1 MMKNTNKRWP
11 SVLLTVLM
19 AVLMAVLLAVLVTVG
34 LTAAAEGEPNIIAGG
49 YCGADDTFSQA
60 YGTNASWT
68 LDDRGLLTISGEG
81 AVYGRVSAMGDTPWH
96 LYSYGGGMGEG
107 KNIKYLKIESGITN
121 VPAAVCLCNR
131 NLLYAEIPDTVTR
144 IGEFAFYG
152 CEKLTYITIP
162 KSVTVIENS
171 AFNDAEGYD
180 GTLKDVYFTGS
191 EEEWNKID
199 IGQYNDNLL
208 LAKIH
213 FNSEGPQPD
222 NGGNDNNT
230 DDDGGFFGWI
240 QRAMRGLVDWFKKL
254 LRFLSK

>member
-1 MMKNTNKRWP
+1 MKNTNKRFL
-11 SVLLTVLM
+11 SLLLTVLM
-19 AVLMAVLLAVLVTVG
+19 LLGTVALG
-34 LTAAAEGEPNIIAGG
+34 VSAAAEGESTIIAEG
-49 YCGADDTFSQA
+49 YCGANDMSAINFSMNA
-60 YGTNASWT
+60 YDTNARWT

-107 KNIKYLKIESGITN
+107 KNIKYLKIESGIKN

-131 NLLYAEIPDTVTR
+131 SLLYAEIPDTVTR

-152 CEKLTYITIP
+152 CESLSFITIP

-171 AFNDAEGYD
+171 AFGCAAGDE

-199 IGQYNDNLL
+199 IWQYNDNLL

-213 FNSEGPQPD
+213 FNSEGPKLEPPEKPTTQKS
-222 NGGNDNNT
+222 
-230 DDDGGFFGWI
+230 FFDTII
-240 QRAMRGLVDWFKKL
+240 QWFRDLFNKIISFF
-254 LRFLSK
+254 RF